1 MWFKILPKHENS
13 FLICFVYRP
22 PDSPSIWYKNFEKE
36 IINASIMNKEI
47 IFLGDL
53 NIDYLKPV
61 PTSWETILTTHGF
74 FQMITEPTRVTTT
87 SVTLIDH
94 IYTTNPENFT
104 DIKVPYYAIS
114 DHYPICCTNKSKS
127 CQNSQTQSHKTIS
140 NRNFKHFDD
149 NNFLE
154 DLLII

>member
-94 IYTTNPENFT
+94 IYTTNPENFI

-114 DHYPICCTNKSKS
+114 DHYPICCTKKSKS
-127 CQNSQTQSHKTIS
+127 CQNSKNTKPY
-140 NRNFKHFDD
+140 NHF
-149 NNFLE
+149 
-154 DLLII
+154 I